1 MIEYSWEER
10 LLVASRVR
18 IFNWM
23 STSALVIWVLE
34 YLSTVQLEITYV
46 WPAPWSLVKPL
57 YFVNRYMVVIPV
69 CLCLYSQTVPLENC
83 FATFLASSSSM
94 IVCIGVSET
103 LLFLRVWALADRNK
117 KVMLFLFAF
126 LSASQSALSASLV
139 CFILFFRS
147 MEYAPSPARSITNC
161 VLMKSADKVLIAAF
175 ALILVEQA
183 LVMSMCIY
191 LGKRRHLGTSSPL
204 IRTFFVDGAVYFVVL
219 ALMSMANLFC
229 LLATPNGYQFVLAA
243 HQGVAHSTL
252 TNRMFL
258 NLRKLAA
265 KDTEYASELVTR
277 ELDILNALQRT
288 NGTGFDT
295 ITTRSTHPHPQRDE
309 FELRNRPLQR
319 EYASDDDL
327 VEDGRGERRETGHD
341 PDYGREPSHHGGSS
355 GIELTAISKRGG
367 TWVSPPTT
375 PTVES

>member
-1 MIEYSWEER
+1 
-10 LLVASRVR
+10 
-18 IFNWM
+18 M
-23 STSALVIWVLE
+23 STSALVVWVLE
-34 YLSTVQLEITYV
+34 YISTVQLEITYV

-57 YFVNRYMVVIPV
+57 YFANRYMVVIPV

-94 IVCIGVSET
+94 VVCIGVSET

-126 LSASQSALSASLV
+126 LSASLSASLA
-139 CFILFFRS
+139 CLILFFLS
-147 MEYAPSPARSITNC
+147 MEYAPSPVRSITNC
-161 VLMKSADKVLIAAF
+161 VLMKSADTMLIAGF
-175 ALILVEQA
+175 ALILVEQT
-183 LVMSMCIY
+183 LVMCMCIY
-191 LGKRRHLGTSSPL
+191 LGKRRHMGTSSPL
-204 IRTFFVDGAVYFVVL
+204 IRIFFVDGAVYFVVL

-277 ELDILNALQRT
+277 ELEILNALQRT

-295 ITTRSTHPHPQRDE
+295 ITTRSTLPHPQPRDQ
-309 FELRNRPLQR
+309 FELRNRPSHR

-327 VEDGRGERRETGHD
+327 VEDGRGGRREMGHD
-341 PDYGREPSHHGGSS
+341 RDYGREAGQDGGSS

-367 TWVSPPTT
+367 RATSLCDPGARVQLNHVSLQHAEH
-375 PTVES
+375 TV